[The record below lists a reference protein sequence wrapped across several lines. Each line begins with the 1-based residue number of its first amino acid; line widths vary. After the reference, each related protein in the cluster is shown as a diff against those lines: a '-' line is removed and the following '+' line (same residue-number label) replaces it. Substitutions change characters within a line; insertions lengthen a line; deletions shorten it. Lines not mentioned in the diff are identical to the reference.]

1 MKKCLIFLT
10 WGLIWLHPPFKVFL
24 NVLFVFVFWRFVIV
38 GKGVYKIFSITE
50 MEKMRHCKKGWKS
63 IFHYTASCDVSFQM
77 EDVPIIYLNHFESL
91 YIWIIWRLLISQ
103 GRDRAQRH
111 ILSQINGK
119 KNKRFCTSIHLISL
133 LLIPFTENRYITPH
147 FYILVI
153 NSKWKIFFLY

>member
-1 MKKCLIFLT
+1 MYIYKGCRPFEKMFDFSNLRFDMT
-10 WGLIWLHPPFKVFL
+10 SPPFQSFL

-111 ILSQINGK
+111 ILSQINRK
-119 KNKRFCTSIHLISL
+119 KKDFAPPSI
-133 LLIPFTENRYITPH
+133 
-147 FYILVI
+147 
-153 NSKWKIFFLY
+153 

>member
-1 MKKCLIFLT
+1 LKKCLIFLT

-111 ILSQINGK
+111 ILSQINRK
-119 KNKRFCTSIHLISL
+119 KIKDFAPLSILYPFFLSL
-133 LLIPFTENRYITPH
+133 LMIIYLLPLTFTLQRNW
-147 FYILVI
+147 
-153 NSKWKIFFLY
+153 KW

>member
-111 ILSQINGK
+111 ILSQINRK
-119 KNKRFCTSIHLISL
+119 KIKDFAPLSILYPFFWSL
-133 LLIPFTENRYITPH
+133 LMIIYLLPLTFTLQRNW
-147 FYILVI
+147 
-153 NSKWKIFFLY
+153 KW

>member
-1 MKKCLIFLT
+1 
-10 WGLIWLHPPFKVFL
+10 
-24 NVLFVFVFWRFVIV
+24 
-38 GKGVYKIFSITE
+38 

-153 NSKWKIFFLY
+153 NSKWKIFFCIKTLKYAKELKMINPEWKLKVIICGWLRPCKV